1 MAGSEDSVSTQIL
14 NGKTI
19 AADIR
24 KQVAEE
30 LATLKST
37 HQGFEPKLVIVQV
50 SAYSMLISC
59 TLLNLQVGNRD
70 DSNVYIR
77 MKTKA
82 SSEVGVA
89 FQHLKLPASTTESE
103 LLATLNS
110 LNEDDSVH
118 AILLQLPLES
128 VHNIGKY

>member
-1 MAGSEDSVSTQIL
+1 
-14 NGKTI
+14 
-19 AADIR
+19 
-24 KQVAEE
+24 
-30 LATLKST
+30 
-37 HQGFEPKLVIVQV
+37 
-50 SAYSMLISC
+50 
-59 TLLNLQVGNRD
+59 
-70 DSNVYIR
+70 

-89 FQHLKLPASTTESE
+89 FQHLKLPASTTENE

-128 VHNIGKY
+128 VHDIGKYSL

>member
-37 HQGFEPKLVIVQV
+37 YQGFEPKLVIVQV
-50 SAYSMLISC
+50 
-59 TLLNLQVGNRD
+59 
-70 DSNVYIR
+70 
-77 MKTKA
+77 
-82 SSEVGVA
+82 
-89 FQHLKLPASTTESE
+89 
-103 LLATLNS
+103 
-110 LNEDDSVH
+110 
-118 AILLQLPLES
+118 
-128 VHNIGKY
+128 